1 MKKIILTTALLI
13 SSFLIFSGCS
23 GKTKSVQEYNKP
35 AAYWYNKMTKQISR
49 YELEDADD
57 TFTSLEAEHRNS
69 PLIPSAMM
77 IIASAHMESEEYQMA
92 NYYFDEYLKRF
103 SLKKEAD
110 YIRYLKIKSNFMA
123 FKNRYRE
130 QKLLNETLKEANEFL
145 LRYPKSKYIHLVQSI
160 KSRLLMGKAMF
171 DKEIADLYGRI
182 DKPKAQEFY
191 ETKAKQSWAKPEQI
205 KEAELPWYRAIF
217 E

>member
-1 MKKIILTTALLI
+1 MKKIIITLALLAF
-13 SSFLIFSGCS
+13 SFFIFSGCS
-23 GKTKSVQEYNKP
+23 GKTKSIQEYNKP
-35 AAYWYNKMTKQISR
+35 AAYWYNKMTKQISK
-49 YELEDADD
+49 YQLEEADD

-69 PLIPSAMM
+69 PLIPSAIM
-77 IIASAHMESEEYQMA
+77 IIASAHMQEEEYQMA
-92 NYYFDEYLKRF
+92 NYYFDKYLKRF

-130 QKLLNETLKEANEFL
+130 QKLLDETLKETNEFL
-145 LRYPKSKYIHLVQSI
+145 MRYPKSEYIHLVQSI
-160 KSRLLMGKAMF
+160 KSRLLMAKAMF

-191 ETKAKQSWAKPEQI
+191 NNKAKQSWAKPNKIQ
-205 KEAELPWYRAIF
+205 EADIPWYRSIF